1 MLTLV
6 TNEFLTMFMVYHKL
20 HIFIVRT
27 TDVSKRKYC
36 VSNRGALPFKQIDY
50 LKEQVTEEFHLL
62 YTTEAG
68 LCSALLKEIGN

>member
-1 MLTLV
+1 
-6 TNEFLTMFMVYHKL
+6 MFPKGN
-20 HIFIVRT
+20 T
-27 TDVSKRKYC
+27 